1 MTARVLLC
9 VFACTAFAP
18 QPSPVTPALYQDL
31 KWRNV
36 GPTRGGRVTAFA
48 GVRTQP
54 CTFYMGAT
62 GGGIWKTENCGGNWT
77 PTSDGQIETGS
88 IGAIDVSESHPD
100 IVWAGTGSAAIRSN
114 VIIGRGVYKSVDAGR
129 RWLRMGLEDAGQIGG
144 VVIHPS
150 NPDVVW
156 VAALGSPFG
165 PNDQR
170 GIFKTRDGGRT
181 WTRTLFVNDTTGGRA
196 LAINYANPDEL
207 YAGMYR
213 GFRKGWDVISG
224 GPASE
229 GGIYKSLDGGATWK
243 KLSNGLP
250 GGLIG
255 KIDIDVARSRP
266 RTVYAMIEA
275 PGDEGGLYRS
285 DDGGETWRNVNNA
298 SALRL
303 RPFYFN
309 YVDVNPKDA
318 EDVWVSALLLHR
330 SRDGGRTFSIVQ
342 TPHADNHGVWFNP
355 DNPAYAIQG
364 NDGGAAVTIDG
375 ARTWSSILNQPTAEL
390 YMVSVDEQHP
400 YLLYAPQQDNS
411 TVVVPS
417 VPTVGFGADHP
428 AQWWTQASGCE
439 TGGIWPS
446 PDGRIIW
453 GACKGEVE
461 RFNVETGQAQ
471 GRWIYPQNR
480 YGHHPAEIKYRFPRQ
495 TVIMLSPHDPQVVY
509 QASHVLH
516 RSRDEGLTWE
526 VISPD
531 LTANEPEFQ
540 IVSGNPITRDVT
552 GEEVYSSIYAMDESP
567 IERGVLWVG
576 ANDGPVHVTRDDGKT
591 WRNVTPKGLPP
602 GGRVQTVA
610 ASPHRKG
617 SAYVAVY
624 RFLREHDLQPYIY
637 RTDDYGTTW
646 TKLTTGE
653 NGIPRDHPTRVVR
666 EDPERPGLLY
676 AGTEF
681 AIFVSFDNGGRWH
694 SLQQNLPATPVT
706 DIRVHRGDLVI
717 ATMGRSFWIM
727 DDIAP
732 LRRLM
737 QPIGDDLTLVE
748 PSPRVRYRRAASAPG
763 AGPAYPPVA
772 LAIDY
777 LLPAG
782 FTQPLSLEIRDATG
796 RIVHAAKSGTPE
808 GTEPS
813 GNGGQ
818 AMGTGGGGR
827 GTGGASL
834 TARAGHNRYLW
845 DYRWRDGG
853 PLAAPGTY
861 RVHVGAAAAAFE
873 VRVDPGVLSGGTTVA
888 DLVSQQE
895 FLLEVADARR
905 GAERLRDRIRT
916 AMNAAGIEP
925 PAPPGP
931 GESIAPLRYPH
942 ALQGLWSRVVTAPG
956 PYQQGMLID
965 QLSNVIRAEG
975 GADQKVGSESRRR
988 LADLKEEMR
997 AIEVA
1002 LRRVEAG
1009 GAGAQAGAGGQ
1020 VAPLVAEEV
1029 FTAQVVSVEDGDTI
1043 VVKGAAEQTT
1053 VHLANVDA
1061 PELSQPA
1068 GPAAREFLR
1077 RLVRGGTVTV
1087 RLINVLERL
1096 ARIEVSG
1103 SDVALALVGAG
1114 MAWHCPR
1121 YTEDRALIAAEAE
1134 ARREKRGLWRAARPT
1149 PPWLHRGAGMCWEQG
1164 KAASP
1169 QDFSGV
1175 WTAVSPSERAG
1186 AQLVIRQDVSTLTLE
1201 RPGGTDGQAVTYK
1214 LEGAVSRLQRN
1225 DEGRLIDALAR
1236 TWWTG
1241 RALVIEER
1249 SWPVHGQESVQSRQV
1264 LWIDDRGLLN
1274 VEESSPQPIGRSNA
1288 RTVVLRRDAR

>member
-1 MTARVLLC
+1 MAVRLVFSLIALAATLL
-9 VFACTAFAP
+9 AA
-18 QPSPVTPALYQDL
+18 QPGATPALYQDL
-31 KWRNV
+31 TWRNV

-62 GGGIWKTENCGGNWT
+62 GGGIWKTENCGGEWT
-77 PTSDGQIETGS
+77 PVSDGQLETGS
-88 IGAIDVSESHPD
+88 VGALDVSESHPD
-100 IVWAGTGSAAIRSN
+100 NVWAGTGSAAIRSN
-114 VIIGRGVYKSVDAGR
+114 VIIGRGIYKSLDAGR
-129 RWLRMGLEDAGQIGG
+129 RWERVGLEEAGQIGS
-144 VVIHPS
+144 VVIHPA

-165 PNDQR
+165 PNEAR
-170 GIFKTRDGGRT
+170 GIFKTGDGGRT
-181 WTRTLFVNDTTGGRA
+181 WRRTLFVNDTTGGRA
-196 LAINYANPDEL
+196 LAINHANPNEL

-213 GFRKGWDVISG
+213 GFRKGWDIVSG
-224 GPASE
+224 GPATE
-229 GGIYKSLDGGATWK
+229 GGIYKSLDGGETWR
-243 KLSNGLP
+243 KLSGGLP
-250 GGLIG
+250 GRLIG
-255 KIDIDVARSRP
+255 KIDLDVARSRP
-266 RTVYAMIEA
+266 RTVYAMVEA

-285 DDGGETWRNVNNA
+285 DDGGDTWRNVNSS
-298 SALRL
+298 SALRV

-318 EDVWVSALLLHR
+318 EDVWVSALSLHR
-330 SRDGGRTFSIVQ
+330 SRDGGRTFSAVH
-342 TPHADNHGVWFNP
+342 TPHADNHGIWFNP
-355 DNPAYAIQG
+355 DNPSYAIQG

-375 ARTWSSILNQPTAEL
+375 GRTWSSILNQPTAEL

-417 VPTVGFGADHP
+417 VPTAGFATDHP
-428 AQWWTQASGCE
+428 AQSWTQASGCE

-480 YGHHPAEIKYRFPRQ
+480 YGHHPADIKYRFPRQ
-495 TVIMLSPHDPQVVY
+495 TVIMLSPHDPRVVY

-516 RSRDEGLTWE
+516 RSTDEGVTWE

-540 IVSGNPITRDVT
+540 IVPGNPITRDVT

-576 ANDGPVHVTRDDGKT
+576 ANDGPVHVTRDHGRT
-591 WRNVTPKGLPP
+591 WRTVTPEGLAP

-617 SAYVAVY
+617 SAYIAVY
-624 RFLREHDLQPYIY
+624 RFLREHDLRPYIY

-646 TKLTTGE
+646 TKLTDGE

-666 EDPERPGLLY
+666 EDPQRPGLLY

-681 AIFVSFDNGGRWH
+681 GIFVSFDNGRRWET
-694 SLQQNLPATPVT
+694 LQQNLPATPVT

-732 LRRLM
+732 LR
-737 QPIGDDLTLVE
+737 DLNGPTGNEVAVIK
-748 PSPRVRYRRAASAPG
+748 PSTRVRYRRAAA
-763 AGPAYPPVA
+763 PPVA

-777 LLPAG
+777 RLPAG
-782 FTQPLSLEIRDATG
+782 FAGPLSLEIRDASG
-796 RIVHAAKSGTPE
+796 RIVHTAQSSKPGGAEAEGAGETP
-808 GTEPS
+808 
-813 GNGGQ
+813 
-818 AMGTGGGGR
+818 MRTGGGGR
-827 GTGGASL
+827 GTAATTL
-834 TARAGHNRYLW
+834 RTRAGHNRYLW
-845 DYRWRDGG
+845 DYRWQSGG

-861 RVHVGAAAAAFE
+861 TVQLGRASATFKVQ
-873 VRVDPGVLSGGTTVA
+873 VDPGVLSDGTTAA
-888 DLVSQQE
+888 DLVAQQA
-895 FLLEVADARR
+895 FLLEVTEARR
-905 GAERLRDRIRT
+905 DAERLRDRIRAAMKT
-916 AMNAAGIEP
+916 AGVEP

-931 GESIAPLRYPH
+931 GESVPRVRHPH
-942 ALQGLWSRVVTAPG
+942 ALQALWSRVVTAPG
-956 PYQQGMLID
+956 TYQQAMLID
-965 QLSNVIRAEG
+965 QLSNIIRAEG
-975 GADQKVGSESRRR
+975 AADQKVGAESRRR
-988 LADLKEEMR
+988 LADLKGEIR
-997 AIEVA
+997 AIEAAVA
-1002 LRRVEAG
+1002 RQT
-1009 GAGAQAGAGGQ
+1009 GAAAPAPARPQE
-1020 VAPLVAEEV
+1020 APLVAEEI
-1029 FTAQVVSVEDGDTI
+1029 FTAQVVSIEDGDTLI
-1043 VVKGAAEQTT
+1043 LKSATEGTT
-1053 VHLANVDA
+1053 VHLAGVDA

-1068 GPAAREFLR
+1068 GPAAREF
-1077 RLVRGGTVTV
+1077 VRKLAGGRTVTV

-1096 ARIEVSG
+1096 AHIQVDG
-1103 SDVALALVGAG
+1103 NDLGLALVGAG

-1121 YTEDRALIAAEAE
+1121 YTEDRALIAAEGE

-1149 PPWLHRGAGMCWEQG
+1149 PPWLYRGAGMCWEQG
-1164 KAASP
+1164 KAAGA

-1175 WTAVSPSERAG
+1175 WRAVSPPDRAG
-1186 AQLVIRQDVSTLTLE
+1186 AQLVVRQDAATLTLE
-1201 RPGGTDGQAVTYK
+1201 RPDEADGAPVTYTLEGTD
-1214 LEGAVSRLQRN
+1214 SRLLRN

-1236 TWWTG
+1236 SWWKG

-1249 SWPVHGQESVQSRQV
+1249 RWPTHGQEAVNSRRV
-1264 LWIDDRGLLN
+1264 LWIDDRGLLH
-1274 VEESSPQPIGRSNA
+1274 VEESSPQPIGRSDT
-1288 RTVVLRRDAR
+1288 RTVVLRRDDR